1 MSTESSTV
9 PRAGRFVEQTG
20 AFAARALRTLRR
32 NGAVVFWAVA
42 FPALFYLLTVFLM
55 IDTGSMSADALG
67 VLKATNAV
75 SYGTFAALVVFLNT
89 FSQSLVADVEGGR
102 YAQFRAL
109 PVSPSADFFGRF
121 AAAYA
126 FALVAVGVV
135 LGVGAATG
143 ASYELRS
150 LLSVPVVLLGLV
162 ALGLFAASVAV
173 VLVAAVP
180 EAKFASIITITLVL
194 LAFFLTG
201 YNGVQPGLVAS
212 TAEFVNYAPNSLA
225 TRLAV
230 HHVVPVGDWSAAG
243 LAAPAAPSAP
253 RHLALLV
260 AYAVAG
266 AALAVLATR
275 RSLYRGEVQ

>member
-1 MSTESSTV
+1 MSTDTRRV
-9 PRAGRFVEQTG
+9 PDAGRFLEQAG
-20 AFAARALRTLRR
+20 AFAVRALRTLRR

-42 FPALFYLLTVFLM
+42 FPALFYLLTVYLL
-55 IDTGSMSADALG
+55 IDTSAMRAETVGL
-67 VLKATNAV
+67 VKAINAV

-89 FSQSLVADVEGGR
+89 FSQTLVADVEGGR
-102 YAQFRAL
+102 YAQLRAL
-109 PVSPSADFFGRF
+109 PVSPGADFLGRF

-126 FALVAVGVV
+126 FAAVAVGVV
-135 LGVGAATG
+135 LGVGVATG
-143 ASYELRS
+143 ATFELRS
-150 LLSVPVVLLGLV
+150 VLSLPVVALGLL

-201 YNGVQPGLVAS
+201 YNGVQPGMIAS
-212 TAEFVNYAPNSLA
+212 AAEFVNYAPNGLA

-230 HHVVPVGDWSAAG
+230 YHLVPVGDWARAG
-243 LAAPAAPSAP
+243 LAAPAAPTEP
-253 RHLALLV
+253 RFLALLV

-266 AALAVLATR
+266 VGVAVLATR
-275 RSLYRGEVQ
+275 RTLYRGEIQ